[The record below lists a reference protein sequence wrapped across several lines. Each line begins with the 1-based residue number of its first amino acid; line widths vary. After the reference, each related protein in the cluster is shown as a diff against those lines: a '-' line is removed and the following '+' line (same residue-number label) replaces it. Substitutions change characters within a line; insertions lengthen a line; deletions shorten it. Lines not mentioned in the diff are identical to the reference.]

1 MRGERQADPVP
12 AVHKDVG
19 TVVRRLRQLGYAVD
33 ELHGS
38 AEVGELPVTQY
49 LLALATLGAALELIG
64 DALVAQRFHGR
75 NLRHGPP
82 PGAS

>member
-1 MRGERQADPVP
+1 M
-12 AVHKDVG
+12 
-19 TVVRRLRQLGYAVD
+19 VVRRVRQLGYAVD

-38 AEVGELPVTQY
+38 AEVGEL
-49 LLALATLGAALELIG
+49 LLALVTLGAALELIG

-75 NLRHGPP
+75 NLWHGPP